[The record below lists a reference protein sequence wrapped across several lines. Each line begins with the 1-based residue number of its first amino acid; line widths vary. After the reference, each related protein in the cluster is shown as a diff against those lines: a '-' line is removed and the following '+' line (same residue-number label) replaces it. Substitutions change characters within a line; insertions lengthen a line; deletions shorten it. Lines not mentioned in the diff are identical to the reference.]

1 MSLRYVHSITRWGVN
16 HIRLPYAAPMN
27 RTDRLFALL
36 LELRASGQD
45 GGWMQADDLARHFGV
60 SVRTIYRDV
69 LALNESGVPV
79 VSLPGRG
86 YRLMDGYFLPPL
98 HFTPPEAVM
107 LMLGADLVGQAFD
120 AEFAGAAASALSKL
134 AAALPPQKQ
143 AEVQFLRQHL
153 RFVPP
158 DESATGDVL
167 RVLRGAVLG
176 RQVVRFTYHKPHGAP
191 EGREVFP
198 LGLVHLYGAW
208 LVSAF
213 DPERGASR
221 VFRLSRMEEVR
232 VTARTFTRDPAW
244 VVGPRAGQDR
254 RDVRVKLLFQP
265 DLRRTLRERPNFFQ
279 TGVQDGPE
287 GVEVTLQVREVREVL
302 PWVLSW
308 GAGVRVQEPPELL
321 ALVRQEARRMLGE
334 SS

>member
-1 MSLRYVHSITRWGVN
+1 
-16 HIRLPYAAPMN
+16 MN
-27 RTDRLFALL
+27 RTERLFALL

-45 GGWMQADDLARHFGV
+45 GGWTQADDLARHFGV
-60 SVRTIYRDV
+60 SVRTVYRDV

-79 VSLPGRG
+79 VSLPGKG

-120 AEFAGAAASALSKL
+120 AEFAGAAASALSKI
-134 AAALPPQKQ
+134 ASALPPEKQ

-158 DESATGDVL
+158 DESAGRDDL

-176 RQVVRFTYHKPHGAP
+176 RQVVNFTYHKPHGAP

-208 LVSAF
+208 LMSAF
-213 DPERGASR
+213 DPQRGASR
-221 VFRLSRMEEVR
+221 VFRLSRMENVR
-232 VTARTFTRDPAW
+232 VTSRTFTRDPAW
-244 VVGPRAGQDR
+244 QVGPRAGQDR
-254 RDVRVKLLFQP
+254 RDVTVKLLFRP
-265 DLRRTLRERPNFFQ
+265 ELRRALRERPNYFQ
-279 TGVQDGPE
+279 TDVQEVPDGLQ
-287 GVEVTLQVREVREVL
+287 VTLRVREAREVL
-302 PWVLSW
+302 GWVLSW
-308 GAGVRVQEPPELL
+308 GAGVRVQEPPELRE
-321 ALVRQEARRMLGE
+321 LVREEAQQMLTQ
-334 SS
+334 SL